1 MATGNEPSLCSICNK
16 SSATSFC
23 TGCKKYFCRKDFKE
37 HEQQLSIKFD
47 NEIIRSHDEL
57 LEQIQKLEKSNYL
70 SLDLFDQIEQWK
82 NATINKVKK
91 AAEKVQHELIELIE
105 KQRITIIKQLEPITR
120 EIRCLREEENIVEND
135 IDRLRQKIHEIQQKL
150 EQFTQKNINKSII
163 VNNDEIDWNRLIY
176 IREQQQQNCD
186 FVLQILIFIHV
197 HWYVISEHHCVFLSA
212 LFLGNANLN
221 VNAKWIQ
228 DGVTIAGGNGR
239 NSGMNQLSSPWGLYV
254 DNDQTV
260 YIADNSNHR
269 VVEWKCGATTGRIV
283 AGGKERGNRPNQL
296 NDPYDVMV
304 DKERGSVFICDY
316 ANKRVVR
323 WPRQNGTNGETII
336 SNIGCWGLAMDDDG
350 FLYIVDSDKHEV
362 RRYRMGESQ
371 GTVVAGGNGPGNRLD
386 QLNCPRYLFIDC
398 DHSVYVSDS
407 SNCRVMKWMK
417 GAKQGIV
424 VAGGQ
429 SSGNSLMQLSNPMGI
444 AVDQS
449 GAVYVADNGN
459 HRIMCWPQGATQGSV
474 IIGGNG
480 QGSQSNQLYCPR
492 GLSFD
497 QESNLYVIDGG
508 NDRLQK
514 FNIDRS

>member
-1 MATGNEPSLCSICNK
+1 M
-16 SSATSFC
+16 
-23 TGCKKYFCRKDFKE
+23 
-37 HEQQLSIKFD
+37 
-47 NEIIRSHDEL
+47 
-57 LEQIQKLEKSNYL
+57 
-70 SLDLFDQIEQWK
+70 
-82 NATINKVKK
+82 
-91 AAEKVQHELIELIE
+91 
-105 KQRITIIKQLEPITR
+105 
-120 EIRCLREEENIVEND
+120 
-135 IDRLRQKIHEIQQKL
+135 
-150 EQFTQKNINKSII
+150 
-163 VNNDEIDWNRLIY
+163 
-176 IREQQQQNCD
+176 
-186 FVLQILIFIHV
+186 
-197 HWYVISEHHCVFLSA
+197 
-212 LFLGNANLN
+212 N

-323 WPRQNGTNGETII
+323 WPRQNGTYGETIV
-336 SNIGCWGLAMDDDG
+336 SNIGCWSLTMDDDG

-386 QLNCPRYLFIDC
+386 QLNRPRYLFIDC
-398 DHSVYVSDS
+398 NHSVYVSDS

-429 SSGNSLMQLSNPMGI
+429 SSGNSLTQLSNPMGV
-444 AVDQS
+444 AVNQS

-459 HRIMCWPQGATQGSV
+459 HRIMCWPQGATQGRI

-508 NDRLQK
+508 NNRLQK